1 MPTSTTFWALALAL
15 VLATLAALV
24 VPLLRSRAR
33 REGPADD
40 DASAAVYR
48 DQMRQLDAD
57 VAAGVI
63 NADER
68 AVAEAEIVARLGT
81 ELSATAQPAAA
92 TASRAPWIVAI
103 AIVAIVPAAALVA
116 YLAVGNP
123 QALDAGSAGG
133 ARPRMTESEV
143 VSMVERL
150 AQRMKS
156 DPSDPQGWLL
166 LGRSWS
172 ALQRYQES
180 ADAYA
185 EAVKRMPG
193 NADALADWADA
204 LGMAQGRKLA
214 GKPTEIIGQA
224 LAADPSHPKA
234 LALAASAAMERG
246 DNKAA
251 IRYWQSLLALVPPG
265 SEDAQGIAATI
276 VELGG
281 TPTTGAPPAAG
292 ASSTAGSSS
301 APAPAAAAR
310 PATPPTEVASAR
322 PAAPPTELASARSR
336 ITGRVEI
343 APALAARV
351 PPDATLFVYARAA
364 QGSRMPLAIV
374 RRAARELPFEFALD
388 DSMAMAPGATISSA
402 REVVVEARVSASG
415 GATAASGDL
424 SGVSAAIAPG
434 TSGLRITIDRVV
446 P

>member
-24 VPLLRSRAR
+24 VPLLRSRSR

-63 NADER
+63 SADER

-92 TASRAPWIVAI
+92 IASRAPWIVAI

-123 QALDAGSAGG
+123 KALDAGG

-234 LALAASAAMERG
+234 LALAATAAMERG

-310 PATPPTEVASAR
+310 SAAPPTEVASAR

-402 REVVVEARVSASG
+402 REVVIEARVSASG
-415 GATAASGDL
+415 SATAASGDL
-424 SGVSAAIAPG
+424 SGVSAAITPG
-434 TSGLRITIDRVV
+434 TSGVRITIDRVM

>member
-33 REGPADD
+33 REGPAPD
-40 DASAAVYR
+40 DAAAAVYR
-48 DQMRQLDAD
+48 DQKRQIDAD
-57 VAAGVI
+57 FAAGAI
-63 NADER
+63 GEEER
-68 AVAEAEIVARLGT
+68 AAAEAEIVARLGA
-81 ELSATAQPAAA
+81 ELSAAPQPDAAA
-92 TASRAPWIVAI
+92 AGRAPWIVAI

-123 QALDAGSAGG
+123 QALDAGA
-133 ARPRMTESEV
+133 ARKRMTEPEV

-150 AQRMKS
+150 AQRMKE

-172 ALQRYQES
+172 ALQRYRES
-180 ADAYA
+180 ADAYE

-204 LGMAQGRKLA
+204 FAMAQGRKLA

-224 LAADPSHPKA
+224 LAADPTHPKS

-246 DNKAA
+246 DDKAA
-251 IRYWQSLLALVPPG
+251 VRYWQALLAVVPPG

-276 VELGG
+276 AQLGG
-281 TPTTGAPPAAG
+281 TP
-292 ASSTAGSSS
+292 S
-301 APAPAAAAR
+301 PAPLSSAAAR
-310 PATPPTEVASAR
+310 PSPQPSAAA
-322 PAAPPTELASARSR
+322 PAASR

-343 APALAARV
+343 APALASRI

-364 QGSRMPLAIV
+364 QGSRMPLAIL
-374 RRAARELPFEFALD
+374 RRTARELPFEFALD

-415 GATAASGDL
+415 SATAASGDL
-424 SGVSAAIAPG
+424 SGVSAAVAPG
-434 TSGLRITIDRVV
+434 ASGLRITIDRVV

>member
-24 VPLLRSRAR
+24 VPLLRSRSR

-63 NADER
+63 SADER

-143 VSMVERL
+143 VSMVEKL

-251 IRYWQSLLALVPPG
+251 IRYWQSLLAIVPPG

-281 TPTTGAPPAAG
+281 TPATGASP
-292 ASSTAGSSS
+292 
-301 APAPAAAAR
+301 APAPA
-310 PATPPTEVASAR
+310 ASAR

-343 APALAARV
+343 APALVARV

-388 DSMAMAPGATISSA
+388 DSMAMAPGATISGAS
-402 REVVVEARVSASG
+402 EVVVEARVSASG
-415 GATAASGDL
+415 SATAASGDL
-424 SGVSAAIAPG
+424 SGVSAAITPG
-434 TSGLRITIDRVV
+434 TSGVRITIDRVV

>member
-24 VPLLRSRAR
+24 VPLLRSRSR

-57 VAAGVI
+57 VAVGVLG
-63 NADER
+63 ADER

-103 AIVAIVPAAALVA
+103 AIVAIVPASALVA

-123 QALDAGSAGG
+123 QALDAGG

-281 TPTTGAPPAAG
+281 TPATGAPPA
-292 ASSTAGSSS
+292 
-301 APAPAAAAR
+301 PAASARPQAPPTDLASAR
-310 PATPPTEVASAR
+310 PATPPTEAASAG
-322 PAAPPTELASARSR
+322 SR

-415 GATAASGDL
+415 SATAASGDL

-434 TSGLRITIDRVV
+434 TSGLRITIDRVA

>member
-24 VPLLRSRAR
+24 VPLLRTRAR
-33 REGPADD
+33 REGPAPD
-40 DASAAVYR
+40 DAAAAVYR
-48 DQMRQLDAD
+48 DQKRQLDAD
-57 VAAGVI
+57 FAAGAI
-63 NADER
+63 GEEER
-68 AVAEAEIVARLGT
+68 AAAEAEIVARLGA
-81 ELSATAQPAAA
+81 ELSAAPQPDAAEA
-92 TASRAPWIVAI
+92 GRAPWIVAI

-123 QALDAGSAGG
+123 QALDAGA
-133 ARPRMTESEV
+133 ARKRMTEPEV
-143 VSMVERL
+143 LSMVERL
-150 AQRMKS
+150 AQRMKA

-204 LGMAQGRKLA
+204 LAMAQGRKLA

-224 LAADPSHPKA
+224 LAADPTHPKS

-246 DNKAA
+246 DDKAA
-251 IRYWQSLLALVPPG
+251 VRYWQALLAVVPSG

-276 VELGG
+276 AQLGG
-281 TPTTGAPPAAG
+281 SPSPAPLSSAGAPL
-292 ASSTAGSSS
+292 SSSS
-301 APAPAAAAR
+301 APPSSAAAR
-310 PATPPTEVASAR
+310 PAPRPSAAA
-322 PAAPPTELASARSR
+322 PAASR
-336 ITGRVEI
+336 ITGRVEV
-343 APALAARV
+343 APALASRI

-364 QGSRMPLAIV
+364 QGPRMPLAIV
-374 RRAARELPFEFALD
+374 RRTARELPLEFALD

-415 GATAASGDL
+415 SATAASGDL
-424 SGVSAAIAPG
+424 SGVSATVAPG
-434 TSGLRITIDRVV
+434 ATGLRITIDRVV

>member
-24 VPLLRSRAR
+24 VPLVRSRSR
-33 REGPADD
+33 REGPAAD

-48 DQMRQLDAD
+48 DQKRQLDAD
-57 VAAGVI
+57 FAAGAI
-63 NADER
+63 SAEER
-68 AVAEAEIVARLGT
+68 DATEGEIVARLGA
-81 ELSATAQPAAA
+81 ELSAASGATPASAG
-92 TASRAPWIVAI
+92 RAPWIVAI
-103 AIVAIVPAAALVA
+103 VIVAIVPAAALVA
-116 YLAVGNP
+116 YLALGNP
-123 QALDAGSAGG
+123 QALDAGA
-133 ARPRMTESEV
+133 ARQRMTDSEV

-150 AQRMKS
+150 AQRMKEN
-156 DPSDPQGWLL
+156 PSDPQGWLL

-204 LGMAQGRKLA
+204 LAMAQGRKLA

-224 LAADPSHPKA
+224 LAADPTHPKS

-246 DNKAA
+246 DDKAA
-251 IRYWQSLLALVPPG
+251 VRYWQALLAVVPPG

-276 VELGG
+276 AQLGG
-281 TPTTGAPPAAG
+281 TP
-292 ASSTAGSSS
+292 S
-301 APAPAAAAR
+301 PAPLTSAAAR
-310 PATPPTEVASAR
+310 PSPQPSAAA
-322 PAAPPTELASARSR
+322 PAASR

-343 APALAARV
+343 APALASRI

-364 QGSRMPLAIV
+364 QGSRMPLAIL
-374 RRAARELPFEFALD
+374 RRTARELPFEFALD

-415 GATAASGDL
+415 SATAASGDL
-424 SGVSAAIAPG
+424 SGVSAAVAPG
-434 TSGLRITIDRVV
+434 ASGLRITIDRVV

>member
-33 REGPADD
+33 REGPAPD
-40 DASAAVYR
+40 DAAAAVYR
-48 DQMRQLDAD
+48 DQKRQIDAD
-57 VAAGVI
+57 FAAGAI
-63 NADER
+63 GEEER
-68 AVAEAEIVARLGT
+68 AAAEAEIVARLGA
-81 ELSATAQPAAA
+81 ELSAAPQPDAAA
-92 TASRAPWIVAI
+92 AGRAPWIVAI

-123 QALDAGSAGG
+123 QALDAGA
-133 ARPRMTESEV
+133 ARKRMTEPEV

-150 AQRMKS
+150 AQRMKE

-172 ALQRYQES
+172 ALQRYRES

-204 LGMAQGRKLA
+204 FAMAQGRKLA

-224 LAADPSHPKA
+224 LAADPTHPKS

-246 DNKAA
+246 DDKAA
-251 IRYWQSLLALVPPG
+251 VRYWQALLAVVPPG

-276 VELGG
+276 AQLGG
-281 TPTTGAPPAAG
+281 TP
-292 ASSTAGSSS
+292 S
-301 APAPAAAAR
+301 PAPLTSAAAR
-310 PATPPTEVASAR
+310 PSPQPSAAA
-322 PAAPPTELASARSR
+322 PAASR

-343 APALAARV
+343 APALASRI

-364 QGSRMPLAIV
+364 QGSRMPLAIL
-374 RRAARELPFEFALD
+374 RRTARELPLEFALD
-388 DSMAMAPGATISSA
+388 DSMAMAPGATISNA

-415 GATAASGDL
+415 SATAASGDL
-424 SGVSAAIAPG
+424 SGVSAAVAPG
-434 TSGLRITIDRVV
+434 ASGLRITIDRVV

>member
-24 VPLLRSRAR
+24 VPLLRSRSR

-123 QALDAGSAGG
+123 QALDTGG

-172 ALQRYQES
+172 ALQRYQDS

-292 ASSTAGSSS
+292 ASSTPGSSS

-310 PATPPTEVASAR
+310 SAAPPTEVASAR

-415 GATAASGDL
+415 SATAASGDL
-424 SGVSAAIAPG
+424 SGVSAAITPG
-434 TSGLRITIDRVV
+434 TSGVRITIDRVV

>member
-33 REGPADD
+33 REGPAPD
-40 DASAAVYR
+40 DAAAAVYR
-48 DQMRQLDAD
+48 DQKRQIDAD
-57 VAAGVI
+57 FAAGAI
-63 NADER
+63 GEEER
-68 AVAEAEIVARLGT
+68 AAAEAEIVARLGA
-81 ELSATAQPAAA
+81 ELSAAPQPDAGAAG
-92 TASRAPWIVAI
+92 RAPWIVAI

-123 QALDAGSAGG
+123 QALDAGA
-133 ARPRMTESEV
+133 ARKRMTEPEV

-150 AQRMKS
+150 AQRMKE

-172 ALQRYQES
+172 ALQRYRES

-204 LGMAQGRKLA
+204 FAMAQGRKLA

-224 LAADPSHPKA
+224 LAADPTHPKS

-246 DNKAA
+246 DDKAA
-251 IRYWQSLLALVPPG
+251 VRYWQALLAVVPPG

-276 VELGG
+276 AQLGG
-281 TPTTGAPPAAG
+281 TP
-292 ASSTAGSSS
+292 S
-301 APAPAAAAR
+301 PAPLTSAAAR
-310 PATPPTEVASAR
+310 PSPQPSAAA
-322 PAAPPTELASARSR
+322 PAASR

-343 APALAARV
+343 APALASRI

-364 QGSRMPLAIV
+364 QGSRMPLAIL
-374 RRAARELPFEFALD
+374 RRTARELPLEFALD
-388 DSMAMAPGATISSA
+388 DSMAMAPGATISNA

-415 GATAASGDL
+415 SATAASGDL
-424 SGVSAAIAPG
+424 SGVSATVAPG
-434 TSGLRITIDRVV
+434 ASGLRITIDRVV

>member
-1 MPTSTTFWALALAL
+1 
-15 VLATLAALV
+15 
-24 VPLLRSRAR
+24 
-33 REGPADD
+33 
-40 DASAAVYR
+40 
-48 DQMRQLDAD
+48 
-57 VAAGVI
+57 
-63 NADER
+63 
-68 AVAEAEIVARLGT
+68 
-81 ELSATAQPAAA
+81 
-92 TASRAPWIVAI
+92 
-103 AIVAIVPAAALVA
+103 
-116 YLAVGNP
+116 
-123 QALDAGSAGG
+123 
-133 ARPRMTESEV
+133 MTESEV

-204 LGMAQGRKLA
+204 LGMAQGRTLA

-234 LALAASAAMERG
+234 LALAATAAMERG

-281 TPTTGAPPAAG
+281 TPATGASP
-292 ASSTAGSSS
+292 
-301 APAPAAAAR
+301 APAPA
-310 PATPPTEVASAR
+310 ASAR
-322 PAAPPTELASARSR
+322 PAAPPTEAPSAGSR

-415 GATAASGDL
+415 SATAASGDL
-424 SGVSAAIAPG
+424 SGVSAAITPG
-434 TSGLRITIDRVV
+434 TSGLRITIDRVA

>member
-33 REGPADD
+33 REGPAPD
-40 DASAAVYR
+40 DAAAAVYR
-48 DQMRQLDAD
+48 DQKRQIDAD
-57 VAAGVI
+57 FAAGAI
-63 NADER
+63 GEEER
-68 AVAEAEIVARLGT
+68 AAAEAEIVARLGA
-81 ELSATAQPAAA
+81 ELSAAPQPDAAA
-92 TASRAPWIVAI
+92 AGRAPWIVAI

-123 QALDAGSAGG
+123 QALDAGA
-133 ARPRMTESEV
+133 ARKRMTEPEV

-150 AQRMKS
+150 AQRMKE

-172 ALQRYQES
+172 ALQRYRES

-204 LGMAQGRKLA
+204 FAMAQGRKLA

-224 LAADPSHPKA
+224 LAADPTHPKS

-246 DNKAA
+246 DDKAA
-251 IRYWQSLLALVPPG
+251 VRYWQALLAVVPPG

-276 VELGG
+276 AQLGG
-281 TPTTGAPPAAG
+281 TPSPAPLTSAATRP
-292 ASSTAGSSS
+292 SPQPS
-301 APAPAAAAR
+301 AAAPAA
-310 PATPPTEVASAR
+310 
-322 PAAPPTELASARSR
+322 SR

-343 APALAARV
+343 APALASRI
-351 PPDATLFVYARAA
+351 PSDATLFVYARAA
-364 QGSRMPLAIV
+364 QGSRMPLAIL
-374 RRAARELPFEFALD
+374 RRTARELPLEFALD
-388 DSMAMAPGATISSA
+388 DSMAMAPGATISNA

-415 GATAASGDL
+415 SATAASGDL
-424 SGVSAAIAPG
+424 SGVSAAVAPG
-434 TSGLRITIDRVV
+434 ASGLRITIDRVV

>member
-33 REGPADD
+33 REGPAPD
-40 DASAAVYR
+40 DAAAAVYR
-48 DQMRQLDAD
+48 DQKRQLDAD
-57 VAAGVI
+57 FAAGAI
-63 NADER
+63 GEEER
-68 AVAEAEIVARLGT
+68 AAAEAEIVARLGA
-81 ELSATAQPAAA
+81 ELSAAPQPDAAA
-92 TASRAPWIVAI
+92 AGRAPWIVAI

-123 QALDAGSAGG
+123 QALDAGA
-133 ARPRMTESEV
+133 ARKRMTEPEV

-150 AQRMKS
+150 AQRMKE

-172 ALQRYQES
+172 ALQRYRES
-180 ADAYA
+180 ADAYE

-204 LGMAQGRKLA
+204 FAMAQGRKLA

-224 LAADPSHPKA
+224 LAADPTHPKS

-246 DNKAA
+246 DDKAA
-251 IRYWQSLLALVPPG
+251 VRYWQALLAVVPPG

-276 VELGG
+276 AQLGG
-281 TPTTGAPPAAG
+281 TP
-292 ASSTAGSSS
+292 S
-301 APAPAAAAR
+301 PAPLTSAAAR
-310 PATPPTEVASAR
+310 PSPQPSA
-322 PAAPPTELASARSR
+322 AAPATSR

-343 APALAARV
+343 APALASRI
-351 PPDATLFVYARAA
+351 PSDATLFVYARAA
-364 QGSRMPLAIV
+364 QGSRMPLAIL
-374 RRAARELPFEFALD
+374 RRTARELPLEFALD
-388 DSMAMAPGATISSA
+388 DSMAMAPGATISNA

-415 GATAASGDL
+415 SATAASGDL
-424 SGVSAAIAPG
+424 SGVSAAVAPG
-434 TSGLRITIDRVV
+434 ASGLRITIDRVV

>member
-24 VPLLRSRAR
+24 VPLLRSRSR

-81 ELSATAQPAAA
+81 ELSATTQPAAA

-103 AIVAIVPAAALVA
+103 AIVAIVPAAALVT

-123 QALDAGSAGG
+123 KALDAGG

-251 IRYWQSLLALVPPG
+251 IRYWQSLLAIVPPG

-281 TPTTGAPPAAG
+281 TPATGAPPA
-292 ASSTAGSSS
+292 
-301 APAPAAAAR
+301 PAASAR
-310 PATPPTEVASAR
+310 PATPPTE
-322 PAAPPTELASARSR
+322 LASAGSR

-424 SGVSAAIAPG
+424 SGVSATITPG

>member
-24 VPLLRSRAR
+24 VPLLRTRAR
-33 REGPADD
+33 REGPAPD
-40 DASAAVYR
+40 DAAAAVYR
-48 DQMRQLDAD
+48 DQKRQLDAD
-57 VAAGVI
+57 FAAGAI
-63 NADER
+63 GEEER
-68 AVAEAEIVARLGT
+68 AAAEAEIVARLGA
-81 ELSATAQPAAA
+81 ELSAAPQPDAAEA
-92 TASRAPWIVAI
+92 GRAPWIVAI

-123 QALDAGSAGG
+123 QALDAGA
-133 ARPRMTESEV
+133 ARKRMTEPEV
-143 VSMVERL
+143 LSMVERL
-150 AQRMKS
+150 AQRMKA

-204 LGMAQGRKLA
+204 LAMAQGRKLA

-224 LAADPSHPKA
+224 LAADPTHPKS

-246 DNKAA
+246 DDKAA
-251 IRYWQSLLALVPPG
+251 VRYWQALLAVVPPG

-276 VELGG
+276 AQLGG
-281 TPTTGAPPAAG
+281 SPSPAPLSSAGAPL
-292 ASSTAGSSS
+292 SS
-301 APAPAAAAR
+301 AAAR
-310 PATPPTEVASAR
+310 PAPGPSAAA
-322 PAAPPTELASARSR
+322 PAASR
-336 ITGRVEI
+336 ITGRVEV
-343 APALAARV
+343 APALASRI

-364 QGSRMPLAIV
+364 QGPRMPLAIV
-374 RRAARELPFEFALD
+374 RRTARELPLEFALD

-415 GATAASGDL
+415 SATAASGDL
-424 SGVSAAIAPG
+424 SGVSATVAPG
-434 TSGLRITIDRVV
+434 ATGLRITIDRVV

>member
-24 VPLLRSRAR
+24 VPLLRSRSR

-63 NADER
+63 SADER

-123 QALDAGSAGG
+123 QALDAGG

-281 TPTTGAPPAAG
+281 TPATGAPPATG
-292 ASSTAGSSS
+292 ASSTRVHRRARARARRRTSRLHDRQPRPRRSPPREAASPDASRSRPRSRRACRPMRRCSCTRARRRARACRSRSCGARRASCRSSS
-301 APAPAAAAR
+301 RSTTRWRWRPARRSRARARSSSRRASRRAAAR
-310 PATPPTEVASAR
+310 RPPPATC
-322 PAAPPTELASARSR
+322 
-336 ITGRVEI
+336 
-343 APALAARV
+343 
-351 PPDATLFVYARAA
+351 RA
-364 QGSRMPLAIV
+364 
-374 RRAARELPFEFALD
+374 
-388 DSMAMAPGATISSA
+388 
-402 REVVVEARVSASG
+402 
-415 GATAASGDL
+415 
-424 SGVSAAIAPG
+424 
-434 TSGLRITIDRVV
+434 
-446 P
+446 

>member
-33 REGPADD
+33 GEGPADD

-123 QALDAGSAGG
+123 QALDAGG

-150 AQRMKS
+150 AERMKS

-415 GATAASGDL
+415 SATAAPGDL
-424 SGVSAAIAPG
+424 SGVSAAITPG
-434 TSGLRITIDRVV
+434 TSGVRISIDRVV

>member
-24 VPLLRSRAR
+24 VPLLRSRSR

-123 QALDAGSAGG
+123 KALDAGG

-204 LGMAQGRKLA
+204 LGMAQGRNLA

-281 TPTTGAPPAAG
+281 TPATGAPPATG
-292 ASSTAGSSS
+292 ASSTPGSSS

-310 PATPPTEVASAR
+310 PAAPPTEVASAR
-322 PAAPPTELASARSR
+322 PATPPTELASARSR

-415 GATAASGDL
+415 SATAASGDL
-424 SGVSAAIAPG
+424 SGVSAAITPG
-434 TSGLRITIDRVV
+434 TSGVRISIDRVV

>member
-24 VPLLRSRAR
+24 VPLLRTRAR
-33 REGPADD
+33 REGPAPD
-40 DASAAVYR
+40 DAAAAVYR
-48 DQMRQLDAD
+48 DQKRQLDAD
-57 VAAGVI
+57 FAAGAI
-63 NADER
+63 GEEER
-68 AVAEAEIVARLGT
+68 AAAEAEIVARLGA
-81 ELSATAQPAAA
+81 ELSAAPQPDAADA
-92 TASRAPWIVAI
+92 GRAPWIVAI

-123 QALDAGSAGG
+123 QALDAGA
-133 ARPRMTESEV
+133 ARKRMTEPEV

-150 AQRMKS
+150 AQRMKE

-204 LGMAQGRKLA
+204 LAMAQGRKLA

-224 LAADPSHPKA
+224 LAADPTHPKS

-246 DNKAA
+246 DDKAA
-251 IRYWQSLLALVPPG
+251 VRYWQALLAVVPPG

-276 VELGG
+276 AQLGG
-281 TPTTGAPPAAG
+281 TP
-292 ASSTAGSSS
+292 S
-301 APAPAAAAR
+301 PAPLTSAAAR
-310 PATPPTEVASAR
+310 PSPQPSAAA
-322 PAAPPTELASARSR
+322 PAASR

-343 APALAARV
+343 APALASRI

-364 QGSRMPLAIV
+364 QGSRMPLAIL
-374 RRAARELPFEFALD
+374 RRTARELPLEFALD

-415 GATAASGDL
+415 SATAASGDL
-424 SGVSAAIAPG
+424 SGVSAAVAPG
-434 TSGLRITIDRVV
+434 ASGLRITIDRVV